1 MVILFSLKRNRI
13 CASLARHHLLVFFLL
28 LIPDIGLTQTDS
40 VRERSFR
47 YYNPDDK
54 QSVFLENKS
63 RALPRTED
71 STYSITITVKNI
83 RNTNGVIR
91 FKFYDDS
98 TPFPHDEGFLRIVV
112 PKSEVISNTFT
123 ATYHGFMT
131 GYMGIALHDDENSNR
146 KLDFDWFLPGEG
158 YAFSDYYHSSILRPR
173 FSSFRF
179 LLTGNR
185 QVVMIMKYH

>member
-1 MVILFSLKRNRI
+1 VIISGMVI
-13 CASLARHHLLVFFLL
+13 SLARSKFLVCFFLL

-40 VRERSFR
+40 VRKRSFR

-63 RALPRTED
+63 RTLPRRED

-83 RNTNGVIR
+83 RNTDGVIR
-91 FKFYDDS
+91 FKFYDDN

-112 PKSEVISNTFT
+112 PKSEVINNSFMT
-123 ATYHGFMT
+123 TYHGFIS

-146 KLDFDWFLPGEG
+146 KLDFNWFLPNEG

-173 FSSFRF
+173 FSNFRF
-179 LLTGNR
+179 LLMGDR